1 METQALARGA
11 GLLGAWG
18 GGFLGTWRSLPLP
31 GADVGFISVEALRKT
46 CEAGCLPPSL
56 QGWSPRCEAAS
67 WGVWGPPPLPRGC
80 SSYGSAWCWAGWG
93 EGAPSLVPWE
103 AGGFRGSRL
112 RGAGLAGGSG
122 CGEEGASSHPRNS
135 HRL

>member
-56 QGWSPRCEAAS
+56 QGWSPRCEAGS
-67 WGVWGPPPLPRGC
+67 RGVWGPPPYSGGAAAVAALGAGQVGVREHPASSRGKL
-80 SSYGSAWCWAGWG
+80 AGF
-93 EGAPSLVPWE
+93 GAP
-103 AGGFRGSRL
+103 
-112 RGAGLAGGSG
+112 G
-122 CGEEGASSHPRNS
+122 CGVQG
-135 HRL
+135 